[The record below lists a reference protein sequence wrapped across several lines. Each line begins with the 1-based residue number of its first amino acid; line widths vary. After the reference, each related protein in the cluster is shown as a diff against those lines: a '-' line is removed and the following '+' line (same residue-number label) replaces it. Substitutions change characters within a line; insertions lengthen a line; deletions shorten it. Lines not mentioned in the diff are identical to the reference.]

1 MYKFIESLPE
11 YYATI
16 QSQTNFPKDYI
27 NDLFLIGKCSKDT
40 NTVKEIR
47 QTLEQNAS
55 EKVIKAFKIR
65 KKLIK
70 SIGIPQWYEVFNTLL
85 EYANISDDLDVD
97 FMYSK
102 LGFDVLDVRDSHDPT
117 TLIQNPI
124 LLGRFPSVRIIN
136 IETLN
141 FEQGLPDVFD
151 KFTQL
156 EHLSIEGE
164 YTKLPKSIEDIT
176 TLQSLELELPK
187 LTHIK
192 FDFTKLTALR
202 SLKCM
207 NTNWPTPTL
216 PTLPRSIETIEFSLV
231 STLNSIGEELNTLP
245 ELNKIKIMKCP
256 DFTTI
261 SDKLNVPS
269 LTVLSL
275 WKNDRLQLIH
285 PKVIFNGKITCF
297 SGELINLE
305 QQYTFDSLTNLVVS
319 DQAILLYL
327 SQNPESFPNLDKL
340 SFSNMENLTE
350 IKVPWSKFNKLTTVT
365 FENLIGDNSLSQNIE
380 QCTSLKH
387 LSFFNY
393 QTVQLPKSIGRIE
406 KLMSVTIEQSNK
418 LIIDTCFLPSV
429 IDVLK
434 IVNCAEIKVSNKII
448 CVGKASIENCKVEKH
463 SDLFSYL
470 SVEHFTYFPLKND
483 TYEVNDITNL
493 MVKPYTLIS
502 LDTNLPIGLLT
513 NVLVNCENLKILKI
527 NSNAILPDSC
537 PCLSVDQ
544 ETKLHTLQLE
554 NVELDNLDQLLT
566 NSPLLE
572 SIKLRGY
579 DHFPAVE
586 LPYLKIVDLS
596 YSKIPTLEGLDAPNL
611 EVVDLSL
618 CYEFG
623 LAGANALV
631 KYPKLKKLRL
641 QGTNDSL
648 CYVPQELTCLPLQ
661 ELYLSGYQIDIIPTY
676 IGQFKEL
683 RTLHLTNFDTEG
695 LPNSLLDLKNLERLS
710 IEGCNFSEPIPAS
723 FRSLKLK
730 KLQYTISKFSGAN
743 MNPKYYNN
751 LITDGYTD
759 LVKWFT
765 NED

>member
-117 TLIQNPI
+117 TLIQNPM

-156 EHLSIEGE
+156 EKLSIEGE
-164 YTKLPKSIEDIT
+164 YTILPNSIETLT
-176 TLQSLELELPK
+176 TLESLELELPE
-187 LTHIK
+187 LTHIE

-207 NTNWPTPTL
+207 DTNWPTSTL
-216 PTLPRSIETIEFSLV
+216 PVLPRSIESIEFSLV
-231 STLNSIGEELNTLP
+231 STFQSIGEELNTLP

-285 PKVIFNGKITCF
+285 PKVIFNSKITCF

-319 DQAILLYL
+319 DQAILIYL
-327 SQNPESFPNLDKL
+327 CQNPESFPNLEML
-340 SFSNMENLTE
+340 SFSTMENLTE
-350 IKVPWSKFNKLTTVT
+350 IEMPWSKFNKLTSVK
-365 FENLIGDNSLSQNIE
+365 FGNLNDASGLSKNLE
-380 QCTSLKH
+380 QCTSLEH
-387 LSFFNY
+387 IEFANY
-393 QTVQLPKSIGRIE
+393 KAEQLPESLGHIKQLI
-406 KLMSVTIEQSNK
+406 SVSIEQSNN
-418 LIIDTCFLPSV
+418 LIIDTAHLPSV
-429 IDVLK
+429 IGELK
-434 IVNCAEIKVSNKII
+434 IVNCAQIKISDKVIHIN
-448 CVGKASIENCKVEKH
+448 KASLENCKVEKH
-463 SDLFSYL
+463 SDLFKYITTEDL
-470 SVEHFTYFPLKND
+470 LYFPLKND
-483 TYEVNDITNL
+483 TYEIEDLTSL
-493 MVKPYTLIS
+493 MPQPDVLVS
-502 LDTNLPIGLLT
+502 LYTNLPVELLT
-513 NVLVNCENLKILKI
+513 SALVNCKNLTLLKIK
-527 NSNAILPDSC
+527 SNANIPDGRQH
-537 PCLSVDQ
+537 LQVDHK
-544 ETKLHTLQLE
+544 TKLRTLQLE
-554 NVELDNLDQLLT
+554 NVEIDNLDQLLT
-566 NSPLLE
+566 HSPLLE
-572 SIKLRGY
+572 SIRLKGY
-579 DHFPAVE
+579 DHLPAVQ
-586 LPYLKIVDLS
+586 LPVLKVVDLS
-596 YSKIPTLEGLDAPNL
+596 YSKIPTLEELDAPNL

-631 KYPKLKKLRL
+631 KYPKLKKLKL

-648 CYVPQELTCLPLQ
+648 CYVPQELTSLPLE
-661 ELYLSGYQIDIIPTY
+661 ELYLSGYQIDMIPTY

-683 RTLHLTNFDTEG
+683 CTLHLTNFDTEG
-695 LPNSLLDLKNLERLS
+695 LPESLLELKHLERLS
-710 IEGCNFSEPIPAS
+710 IEGCDFSEPIPPS

-765 NED
+765 DED